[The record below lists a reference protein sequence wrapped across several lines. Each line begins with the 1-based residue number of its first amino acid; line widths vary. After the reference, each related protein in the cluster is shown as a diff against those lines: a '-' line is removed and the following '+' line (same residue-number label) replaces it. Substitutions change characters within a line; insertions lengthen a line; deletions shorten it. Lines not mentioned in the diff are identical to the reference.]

1 MKSLILGAAIL
12 ASVWFPGLAQGP
24 SGAPSFDVASVK
36 VSELNG
42 MGGEGSRKAN
52 LRAEPGSLSIRNLT
66 FKSCVSWA
74 YHLKDYQVTGP
85 GWIDSERYDIVAKA
99 AVPAKDDDLRKMLQ
113 TLLAERFKL
122 ACHRETRELPV
133 YILTV
138 AKDGLKMK
146 PSEGPGESSFQ
157 PVKGPNRLALS
168 VSHTSVAQFADLL
181 GSGPLQAQPVLDET
195 GLDGTYDFT
204 IDVGRYLDLAAMQG
218 PGDGGPRREGGGSP
232 VGAPAIENAIVM
244 ALREQLGLKVE
255 SKKHP
260 IDMMVVD
267 RAEKAPTEN

>member
-1 MKSLILGAAIL
+1 MKSAILGAFL
-12 ASVWFPGLAQGP
+12 LVCGCVPGPAQP
-24 SGAPSFDVASVK
+24 APPAPAFEVASVK
-36 VSELNG
+36 ISEPGG

-52 LRAEPGSLSIRNLT
+52 LQAEPGSLNIRNLT
-66 FKSCVSWA
+66 FRSCVSWA
-74 YHLKDYQVTGP
+74 YRLKDYQVSGT
-85 GWIDSERYDIVAKA
+85 GWIENERYDIVAKA
-99 AVPAKDDDLRKMLQ
+99 AGTAQEDDLRKMLQ

-138 AKDGLKMK
+138 DKGGLKMK

-157 PVKGPNRLALS
+157 PVKGPHRLAIS

-195 GLDGTYDFT
+195 GLVGAYDFA
-204 IDVGRYLDLAAMQG
+204 IDIGRYLDLSQG
-218 PGDGGPRREGGGSP
+218 HDGDGVRSP
-232 VGAPAIENAIVM
+232 MDRSTIENAVIM

-260 IDMMVVD
+260 VDMKVID
-267 RAEKAPTEN
+267 RAEKVPTEN

>member
-1 MKSLILGAAIL
+1 MRSLIRGAALFISACL
-12 ASVWFPGLAQGP
+12 VCLAQGP
-24 SGAPSFDVASVK
+24 AGVPSFDVASVK

-52 LRAEPGSLSIRNLT
+52 LRAEPGSLSMRNLT

-74 YHLKDYQVTGP
+74 YRLKDYQVTGP

-99 AVPAKDDDLRKMLQ
+99 AAPVKDDGLRKMLQ

-133 YILTV
+133 YVLTV
-138 AKDGLKMK
+138 AKGGLKMK

-157 PVKGPNRLALS
+157 PVKGPNRLA
-168 VSHTSVAQFADLL
+168 VSLGHTSVAQFADLL
-181 GSGPLQAQPVLDET
+181 SSGPLQGQPVLDET

-204 IDVGRYLDLAAMQG
+204 IDVGRYLDLSQG
-218 PGDGGPRREGGGSP
+218 HEGDGVKSP
-232 VGAPAIENAIVM
+232 MDRSTIENAVIM

-267 RAEKAPTEN
+267 RAEKVPTEN